1 MAIAT
6 SGTSKDE
13 LRRRVYE
20 AIDRRAEE
28 IVGLGER
35 IASHAEMGFKEVKTA
50 RLVRE
55 TLEGLGLE
63 ARTGLA
69 MTGVRADARGRG
81 GEGPT
86 FALIGELDGLR
97 VTGHPKADPETGA
110 AHACG
115 HHAQVAGM
123 LGAAMGLLDAK
134 AFDHLAGR
142 IAFFAVP
149 AEEGGDIEW
158 RQGQI
163 QAGTL
168 EFPCG
173 KQELIRLG
181 HFDDVDLA
189 MMIHTN
195 WRREDGKAGVPA
207 SNNGR
212 VGKTARFIGRA
223 SHAGGAP
230 HLGINALYAAQVALS
245 GINAV
250 RETFRDEDSIR
261 VHPILTHGGSQ
272 VNVIPG
278 EARLE
283 MYVRG
288 KSAEGVADASAKVDR
303 ALRAGALALGAQ
315 VEIETLPGPM
325 PLLCDPRM
333 AKLFETAA
341 RELVG
346 DEHYR
351 NIPHRS
357 GSTDMGDLSQI
368 MPILHPYMGGASGA
382 GHSAEFRIVDKQLGY
397 VQPAKALASM
407 AIDLL
412 ADGGTGAREVLRTA
426 KPPMTREGY
435 LAYQRGIARRERFNG
450 AA

>member
-1 MAIAT
+1 
-6 SGTSKDE
+6 
-13 LRRRVYE
+13 
-20 AIDRRAEE
+20 
-28 IVGLGER
+28 
-35 IASHAEMGFKEVKTA
+35 
-50 RLVRE
+50 
-55 TLEGLGLE
+55 
-63 ARTGLA
+63 
-69 MTGVRADARGRG
+69 
-81 GEGPT
+81 
-86 FALIGELDGLR
+86 
-97 VTGHPKADPETGA
+97 
-110 AHACG
+110 
-115 HHAQVAGM
+115 
-123 LGAAMGLLDAK
+123 
-134 AFDHLAGR
+134 
-142 IAFFAVP
+142 
-149 AEEGGDIEW
+149 
-158 RQGQI
+158 
-163 QAGTL
+163 
-168 EFPCG
+168 
-173 KQELIRLG
+173 
-181 HFDDVDLA
+181 
-189 MMIHTN
+189 N

-230 HLGINALYAAQVALS
+230 HLGVNALYAAQIALA

-288 KSAEGVADASAKVDR
+288 KSAEGVAEASVRVDR

-325 PLLCDPRM
+325 PLLCDGAM
-333 AKLFETAA
+333 AKLFESAA
-341 RELVG
+341 RGLVG
-346 DEHYR
+346 EEHYR

-368 MPILHPYMGGASGA
+368 MPILHPYMGGATGA
-382 GHSAEFRIVDKQLGY
+382 GHSAEFHIVDKMLGY
-397 VQPAKALASM
+397 VLPAKALASM

-412 ADGGTGAREVLRTA
+412 AEGGTGAREVLKTA

-435 LAYQRGIARRERFNG
+435 LAFQRGIARRERFDG